1 MTDLDLLVLAAYGF
15 ADECPILH
23 GWPRHWY
30 AKRSPRP
37 LCRAGWTGIRL
48 ARGVKTTELV
58 TPADVL
64 PAESRASW
72 GWTTPAVQP
81 PIRK

>member
-58 TPADVL
+58 SPRMFFRRSRGRPGLDHSRGPA
-64 PAESRASW
+64 
-72 GWTTPAVQP
+72 